1 MYVKTTCRQ
10 PLKNQKCVENLF
22 FSVQLCNCIFYYRNY
37 FVVFYK
43 QNIKKTLNCTCCQFL
58 WIVQFLL
65 SLWYSLTF
73 IYSTKSIWEVTRLW
87 KSDALISFKHAPL
100 WASFSIIKQLLHSYE
115 VKISLSTLERLF
127 SLRLRQPLVDNICCS
142 PHMKE
147 LIGRGKQP

>member
-1 MYVKTTCRQ
+1 MWRQ
-10 PLKNQKCVENLF
+10 PVDNLWKTRSVLKIFF

-65 SLWYSLTF
+65 PLWYSLTF

-147 LIGRGKQP
+147 LIGQGKQP